1 MYLKKKNH
9 ILYKIFKSH
18 KLKKEQGIKESIMAS
33 KNDDQKINVKN
44 VLVDRGEYKLNIKYE
59 LFQTNNDSNMK
70 PINILIMNGACF
82 IIQSHFT
89 CNRCHNNFCCCLNVC
104 TFVVFQKHTI

>member
-1 MYLKKKNH
+1 
-9 ILYKIFKSH
+9 
-18 KLKKEQGIKESIMAS
+18 MAS

-70 PINILIMNGACF
+70 PINILIMNGGQSGRNESRVSAIKFLQEIMCF
-82 IIQSHFT
+82 I
-89 CNRCHNNFCCCLNVC
+89 LV
-104 TFVVFQKHTI
+104 